1 MAPADEY
8 AFYALECS
16 RWALQSREFQVRQA
30 LEEMARAWTQLALS
44 VGRGVPSDEKGNAQ

>member
-16 RWALQSREFQVRQA
+16 RWALQSKEFQVRQA
-30 LEEMARAWTQLALS
+30 LEEMARAWTRLALS
-44 VGRGVPSDEKGNAQ
+44 VRRGVLSDEKGNAQ